1 MEKSFIYNSNLKK
14 ARFTVIK
21 PANSA
26 FLLGCT
32 ICLFLVFPL
41 EAKAQTREKKII
53 QFSGVVVT
61 GDSLKPVPFTNIF
74 VTGTRT
80 ATVSDYYGFFSF
92 AAEEGTD
99 ITFSAVGFKKA
110 HFFIPDTCHE
120 SRYSMIQILFLDTV
134 MLKEATVYAWPTR
147 EQFRQAF
154 LNMDNMNDD
163 MARAQKNL
171 AKEEM
176 EIISMNMAMSGQE
189 NFKNSMQQYQSRMY
203 YAGGRP
209 PITIMD
215 PLKWAEFV
223 KAWKRGDFK
232 SKE

>member
-1 MEKSFIYNSNLKK
+1 MKQ
-14 ARFTVIK
+14 
-21 PANSA
+21 ANSLSMVSR
-26 FLLGCT
+26 LL
-32 ICLFLVFPL
+32 CLLLFIFVH
-41 EAKAQTREKKII
+41 ADAQVKEKKII

-74 VTGTRT
+74 VTGSKS
-80 ATVSDYYGFFSF
+80 ATISDYYGFFSF
-92 AAEEGTD
+92 AAEEGTE

-110 HFFIPDTCHE
+110 HFLIPDTCNE
-120 SRYSMIQILFLDTV
+120 KRYSMIQILFLDTV
-134 MLKEATVYAWPTR
+134 MLREATVYSWPTR

-176 EIISMNMAMSGQE
+176 EIISMNMGMSGQE
-189 NFKNSMQQYQSRMY
+189 NFKNTMQQYQSRMY

-209 PITIMD
+209 PMTIMD

-232 SKE
+232 RKE

>member
-1 MEKSFIYNSNLKK
+1 MKQ
-14 ARFTVIK
+14 
-21 PANSA
+21 ANSLYRISRLVC
-26 FLLGCT
+26 LL
-32 ICLFLVFPL
+32 LFIFVH
-41 EAKAQTREKKII
+41 ANAQVKEKKII

-74 VTGTRT
+74 VTGSRS
-80 ATVSDYYGFFSF
+80 ATISDYYGFFSF
-92 AAEEGTD
+92 AAEEGTE
-99 ITFSAVGFKKA
+99 ITFSAIGFKKA
-110 HFFIPDTCHE
+110 NFLIPDTCNE
-120 SRYSMIQILFLDTV
+120 KRYSMIQILFLDTV
-134 MLKEATVYAWPTR
+134 MLREATVYSWPTR

-176 EIISMNMAMSGQE
+176 EIISMNMGMSGQE
-189 NFKNSMQQYQSRMY
+189 NFKNTMQQYQSRMY

-209 PITIMD
+209 PMTIMD

-232 SKE
+232 SKD

>member
-1 MEKSFIYNSNLKK
+1 LENIKNKFIQLTNSWL
-14 ARFTVIK
+14 
-21 PANSA
+21 
-26 FLLGCT
+26 FLSCAV
-32 ICLFLVFPL
+32 CLFIISQITVF
-41 EAKAQTREKKII
+41 AQVEEKKII

-74 VTGTRT
+74 VTGTRN

-110 HFFIPDTCHE
+110 HFYIPDTCNE
-120 SRYSMIQILFLDTV
+120 KRYSMIQILFLDTI
-134 MLKEATVYAWPTR
+134 MLKEAIIYSWPTR

-154 LNMDNMNDD
+154 LNMDNLNDD
-163 MARAQKNL
+163 MARAQRNL

-176 EIISMNMAMSGQE
+176 EIISMNMGMSSQE
-189 NFKNSMQQYQSRMY
+189 NFKYSMQQYQTRMY

-209 PITIMD
+209 PMTIMD

>member
-1 MEKSFIYNSNLKK
+1 MKFANNALIFNSIVCFFFLINAAVYAQKK
-14 ARFTVIK
+14 
-21 PANSA
+21 
-26 FLLGCT
+26 
-32 ICLFLVFPL
+32 
-41 EAKAQTREKKII
+41 EKKVI

-74 VTGTRT
+74 LTGTRT

-92 AAEEGTD
+92 AAEEGAE

-110 HFFIPDTCHE
+110 HFLIPDTCNE
-120 SRYSMIQILFLDTV
+120 TRYSMIQILFLDTV
-134 MLKEATVYAWPTR
+134 MLREATVYAWPTR

-154 LNMDNMNDD
+154 LKMDNMNDD

-176 EIISMNMAMSGQE
+176 ETIAMNMGMSGQE
-189 NFKNSMQQYQSRMY
+189 NFKYTMQQYQTRMY
-203 YAGGRP
+203 YAGGKP
-209 PITIMD
+209 PMTIMD

>member
-1 MEKSFIYNSNLKK
+1 MKRAFNILFICSF
-14 ARFTVIK
+14 A
-21 PANSA
+21 
-26 FLLGCT
+26 
-32 ICLFLVFPL
+32 CLFLIPFVD
-41 EAKAQTREKKII
+41 ASAQQKEKKII

-80 ATVSDYYGFFSF
+80 ATLSDYYGFFSF

-99 ITFSAVGFKKA
+99 ITFSAIGFKKA
-110 HFFIPDTCHE
+110 HFVIPDTCHE
-120 SRYSMIQILFLDTV
+120 TRYSMIQILFLDTV
-134 MLKEATVYAWPTR
+134 MLREATIYSWPTR

-176 EIISMNMAMSGQE
+176 EIISMNMGMSGQE
-189 NFKNSMQQYQSRMY
+189 NFKNTMQQYQSRMY

-209 PITIMD
+209 PMTIMD

>member
-1 MEKSFIYNSNLKK
+1 MEKSFTYKLDLKNIKFNPLKSTNST
-14 ARFTVIK
+14 FI
-21 PANSA
+21 
-26 FLLGCT
+26 LGCT
-32 ICLFLVFPL
+32 ICLFIIFVN
-41 EAKAQTREKKII
+41 KTQAQQKEKKII

-74 VTGTRT
+74 VTGSRT
-80 ATVSDYYGFFSF
+80 STVSDYYGFFSF

-110 HFFIPDTCHE
+110 HFVIPDTCNE
-120 SRYSMIQILFLDTV
+120 KRYSMIQILFLDTV
-134 MLKEATVYAWPTR
+134 MLREATIYSWPTR

-154 LNMDNMNDD
+154 LNMDNVNDD

-176 EIISMNMAMSGQE
+176 EIISMNMGMSGQE
-189 NFKNSMQQYQSRMY
+189 NFKNTMQQYQTRMY

-215 PLKWAEFV
+215 PLRWAEFV

>member
-1 MEKSFIYNSNLKK
+1 MVKLYIYNILLKIK
-14 ARFTVIK
+14 TQNILKFIASKFIIVFTLCYLC
-21 PANSA
+21 SA
-26 FLLGCT
+26 SLL
-32 ICLFLVFPL
+32 
-41 EAKAQTREKKII
+41 AQTREKKII

-74 VTGTRT
+74 VTGTKH

-92 AAEEGTD
+92 AAEEGMD

-110 HFFIPDTCHE
+110 HFVIPDTCNE
-120 SRYSMIQILFLDTV
+120 KRYSMIQILFLDTV
-134 MLKEATVYAWPTR
+134 MLREAVIYSWPTR

-154 LNMDNMNDD
+154 LNMDNLNDD

-176 EIISMNMAMSGQE
+176 EIISMNMGMSGQE
-189 NFKNSMQQYQSRMY
+189 NFKNSMQQYQTRMY

-209 PITIMD
+209 PISIMD

>member
-1 MEKSFIYNSNLKK
+1 MSS
-14 ARFTVIK
+14 VIC
-21 PANSA
+21 
-26 FLLGCT
+26 FLML
-32 ICLFLVFPL
+32 LAS
-41 EAKAQTREKKII
+41 EAMAQQKEKKII

-74 VTGTRT
+74 VTGSRN

-92 AAEEGTD
+92 AAEEGTE

-110 HFFIPDTCHE
+110 HFMIPDTCNE
-120 SRYSMIQILFLDTV
+120 KRYSMIQILFLDTV
-134 MLKEATVYAWPTR
+134 MLREATVYSWPTR

-154 LNMDNMNDD
+154 LTMDNLNDD

-176 EIISMNMAMSGQE
+176 EIISMNMGMSGQE
-189 NFKNSMQQYQSRMY
+189 NFKYTMQQYQTRMY
-203 YAGGRP
+203 YAGGKP
-209 PITIMD
+209 PMTIMD

-223 KAWKRGDFK
+223 KAWKRGDFNK
-232 SKE
+232 KD

>member
-1 MEKSFIYNSNLKK
+1 MNPLNKSLIIGGLFIYCFAVSLS
-14 ARFTVIK
+14 T
-21 PANSA
+21 
-26 FLLGCT
+26 T
-32 ICLFLVFPL
+32 
-41 EAKAQTREKKII
+41 AQNNEKRII

-61 GDSLKPVPFTNIF
+61 GDSLKPVPFTNIT
-74 VTGTRT
+74 VTGTRH

-110 HFFIPDTCHE
+110 HFTIPDTCHE
-120 SRYSMIQILFLDTV
+120 NRYSMIQILFLDTV
-134 MLKEATVYAWPTR
+134 MLKEAVIYPWPTR

-154 LNMDNMNDD
+154 LNLDNKNDD

-176 EIISMNMAMSGQE
+176 ELISMNMGMSSQE
-189 NFKNSMQQYQSRMY
+189 NYKMGMQQYQTRMY
-203 YAGGRP
+203 YTGGKP
-209 PITIMD
+209 PLTLMD

-232 SKE
+232 SKD

>member
-1 MEKSFIYNSNLKK
+1 M
-14 ARFTVIK
+14 
-21 PANSA
+21 ANKGL
-26 FLLGCT
+26 FFGLLV
-32 ICLFLVFPL
+32 CLFTFAHTAL
-41 EAKAQTREKKII
+41 KAQQKEKKII

-61 GDSLKPVPFTNIF
+61 GDSLKPVPFTNIY
-74 VTGTRT
+74 VTGSRN
-80 ATVSDYYGFFSF
+80 ATISDYYGFFSF
-92 AAEEGTD
+92 AAEEGTE

-110 HFFIPDTCHE
+110 HFLIPDTCNE
-120 SRYSMIQILFLDTV
+120 KRYSMIQILFLDTV
-134 MLKEATVYAWPTR
+134 MLREATVYSWPTR

-154 LNMDNMNDD
+154 LKMDNMNDD

-176 EIISMNMAMSGQE
+176 EIISMNMGMSGQE
-189 NFKNSMQQYQSRMY
+189 NFKYTMQQYQTRMY
-203 YAGGRP
+203 YAGGKP
-209 PITIMD
+209 PMTIMD

>member
-1 MEKSFIYNSNLKK
+1 LKNIIEIL
-14 ARFTVIK
+14 IK
-21 PANSA
+21 PYHSA
-26 FLLGCT
+26 FFWGSVALAF
-32 ICLFLVFPL
+32 ILFTSN
-41 EAKAQTREKKII
+41 ASAQQKEKKII

-74 VTGTRT
+74 VTGSRT

-92 AAEEGTD
+92 AAEEGAD
-99 ITFSAVGFKKA
+99 ITFSAIGFKKA
-110 HFFIPDTCHE
+110 QFLIPDTCHE
-120 SRYSMIQILFLDTV
+120 TRYSMIQILYLDTI
-134 MLKEATVYAWPTR
+134 MLKEATVYSWPTR

-176 EIISMNMAMSGQE
+176 EIISMNMRMSGQE
-189 NFKNSMQQYQSRMY
+189 NFKYTMQQYQTRMY

-209 PITIMD
+209 PMTIMD
-215 PLKWAEFV
+215 PLRWAEFV

-232 SKE
+232 SKD

>member
-1 MEKSFIYNSNLKK
+1 MKK
-14 ARFTVIK
+14 ANK
-21 PANSA
+21 L
-26 FLLGCT
+26 FL
-32 ICLFLVFPL
+32 ISSFVCLFLISFVQV
-41 EAKAQTREKKII
+41 KAQQKEKKII

-110 HFFIPDTCHE
+110 HFFIPDTCNE
-120 SRYSMIQILFLDTV
+120 NRYSMIQILFLDTF
-134 MLKEATVYAWPTR
+134 MLREATVYSWPTR

-176 EIISMNMAMSGQE
+176 EIISMNMGMSGQE
-189 NFKNSMQQYQSRMY
+189 NFKNTMQQYQSRMY

-209 PITIMD
+209 PMTIMD

>member
-1 MEKSFIYNSNLKK
+1 MKRASKQKIYSSL
-14 ARFTVIK
+14 V
-21 PANSA
+21 
-26 FLLGCT
+26 
-32 ICLFLVFPL
+32 CLFLIAFVD
-41 EAKAQTREKKII
+41 ASAQQKEKKII

-74 VTGTRT
+74 VTGSRT

-92 AAEEGTD
+92 AAEEGAD
-99 ITFSAVGFKKA
+99 ITFSAIGFKKA
-110 HFFIPDTCHE
+110 HFVIPDTCHE
-120 SRYSMIQILFLDTV
+120 TRYSMIQILFLDTV
-134 MLKEATVYAWPTR
+134 MLREAIIYSWPTR

-171 AKEEM
+171 AQEEM
-176 EIISMNMAMSGQE
+176 EIISMNMGMSSQE
-189 NFKNSMQQYQSRMY
+189 NFKNTMQQYQTRMY

-232 SKE
+232 DKK

>member
-1 MEKSFIYNSNLKK
+1 MKRAVNMLFISSF
-14 ARFTVIK
+14 A
-21 PANSA
+21 
-26 FLLGCT
+26 
-32 ICLFLVFPL
+32 CLFLIPFVD
-41 EAKAQTREKKII
+41 ACAQQKEKKII

-80 ATVSDYYGFFSF
+80 ATLSDYYGFFSF

-99 ITFSAVGFKKA
+99 ITFSAIGFKKA
-110 HFFIPDTCHE
+110 HFVIPDTCHE
-120 SRYSMIQILFLDTV
+120 TRYSMIQILFLDTV
-134 MLKEATVYAWPTR
+134 MLREATIYSWPTR

-154 LNMDNMNDD
+154 LNMENMNDD

-176 EIISMNMAMSGQE
+176 EIISMNMGMSGQE
-189 NFKNSMQQYQSRMY
+189 NFKNTMQQYQSRMY

-209 PITIMD
+209 PMTIMD

>member
-1 MEKSFIYNSNLKK
+1 MLVAKGNLIILLVLSGILINISN
-14 ARFTVIK
+14 A
-21 PANSA
+21 
-26 FLLGCT
+26 C
-32 ICLFLVFPL
+32 
-41 EAKAQTREKKII
+41 AQTKEKKII

-74 VTGTRT
+74 VTGTKH

-110 HFFIPDTCHE
+110 HFLIPDTCNE
-120 SRYSMIQILFLDTV
+120 KRYSMIQILFLDTI
-134 MLKEATVYAWPTR
+134 MLREATIYSWPTR

-154 LNMDNMNDD
+154 LNMDNLNDD

-176 EIISMNMAMSGQE
+176 EIISMNMGMSGQE
-189 NFKNSMQQYQSRMY
+189 NFKNTMQQYQTRMY

-209 PITIMD
+209 PISIMD

>member
-1 MEKSFIYNSNLKK
+1 MKQAGNLLI
-14 ARFTVIK
+14 RCSLV
-21 PANSA
+21 
-26 FLLGCT
+26 
-32 ICLFLVFPL
+32 CLFLISFGD
-41 EAKAQTREKKII
+41 ANAQQKEKKII

-74 VTGTRT
+74 VTGSRT

-92 AAEEGTD
+92 AAEEGAD
-99 ITFSAVGFKKA
+99 ITFSAIGFKKA
-110 HFFIPDTCHE
+110 HFVIPDTCHE
-120 SRYSMIQILFLDTV
+120 TRYSMIQILFLDTV
-134 MLKEATVYAWPTR
+134 MLREATVYSWPTR

-176 EIISMNMAMSGQE
+176 EIISMNMGMSGQE
-189 NFKNSMQQYQSRMY
+189 NFKNTMQQYQTRMY

>member
-1 MEKSFIYNSNLKK
+1 MSG
-14 ARFTVIK
+14 VIC
-21 PANSA
+21 
-26 FLLGCT
+26 FLML
-32 ICLFLVFPL
+32 LAS
-41 EAKAQTREKKII
+41 ESMAQQKEKKII

-74 VTGTRT
+74 VTGSRN

-92 AAEEGTD
+92 AAEEGTE

-110 HFFIPDTCHE
+110 HFMIPDTCNE
-120 SRYSMIQILFLDTV
+120 KRYSMIQILFLDTV
-134 MLKEATVYAWPTR
+134 MLREATVYSWPTR

-154 LNMDNMNDD
+154 LNMDNLNDD

-176 EIISMNMAMSGQE
+176 EIISMNMGMSGQE
-189 NFKNSMQQYQSRMY
+189 NFKYTMQQYQTRMY
-203 YAGGRP
+203 YAGGKP
-209 PITIMD
+209 PMTIMD

-223 KAWKRGDFK
+223 KAWKRGDFNK
-232 SKE
+232 KD

>member
-1 MEKSFIYNSNLKK
+1 MARLFIYKNNLKNIINQSSK
-14 ARFTVIK
+14 LAQPFIYIG
-21 PANSA
+21 SA
-26 FLLGCT
+26 
-32 ICLFLVFPL
+32 LFFILIFSSRL
-41 EAKAQTREKKII
+41 SAQTKEKKII

-74 VTGTRT
+74 VTGTKH

-92 AAEEGTD
+92 AAEEGMD

-110 HFFIPDTCHE
+110 HFVIPDTCNE
-120 SRYSMIQILFLDTV
+120 KRYSMIQILFLDTV
-134 MLKEATVYAWPTR
+134 MLKEAVIYSWPTR

-154 LNMDNMNDD
+154 LNMDNLNDD

-176 EIISMNMAMSGQE
+176 EIISMNMGMSGQE
-189 NFKNSMQQYQSRMY
+189 NFKNSMQQYQTRMY

-209 PITIMD
+209 PMTIMD

-232 SKE
+232 NKE